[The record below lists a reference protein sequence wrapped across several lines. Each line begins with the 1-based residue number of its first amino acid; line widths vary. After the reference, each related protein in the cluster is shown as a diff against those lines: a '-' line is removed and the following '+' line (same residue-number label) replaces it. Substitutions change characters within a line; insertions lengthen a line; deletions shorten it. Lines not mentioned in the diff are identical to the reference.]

1 MDSHSVANP
10 NRPQATTDFSQRTS
24 TVQNTPPATLGA
36 QSDNAEISPAAQR
49 QLDEEEQG
57 SSSSKKSSNEST
69 ENKTTQNTE
78 LTTQEQQVVNELKQ
92 RDRAVRQ
99 HEQAHKAVAGS
110 YAMGGPFYQYQTGPD
125 GKRYAV
131 GGHVSID
138 TGKEGDAETTIRK
151 METVRRAALAPSDP
165 SPQDRSVAAQA
176 TRTKQEAIMELR
188 LERAYHIEPEKSD
201 SKTNTSN
208 LADSNTDEANGQDAQ
223 QNINAFA

>member
-1 MDSHSVANP
+1 MDSHSVANS
-10 NRPQATTDFSQRTS
+10 NRPQATTKLSQRTS
-24 TVQNTPPATLGA
+24 TVQSKPPATLGA
-36 QSDNAEISPAAQR
+36 QSDSAEISPAAQQ
-49 QLDEEEQG
+49 QLEDEQD
-57 SSSSKKSSNEST
+57 SSSSKKGSNEST
-69 ENKTTQNTE
+69 EKKAPQNTE
-78 LTTQEQQVVNELKQ
+78 LTKQEQQVVNELKQ

-138 TGKEGDAETTIRK
+138 TGKEGDAEATIRK
-151 METVRRAALAPSDP
+151 MDTVRRAALAPSDP

-188 LERAYHIEPEKSD
+188 LERAYHIEPEGSD
-201 SKTNTSN
+201 SQTDNSN
-208 LADSNTDEANGQDAQ
+208 SADSNTDETNGQETR